1 MEYKDYYQS
10 LGVAKDADNDAIKR
24 AYRKLARQFHPDMN
38 PGDKKAE
45 ERFKEVNEAYE
56 VLSDADKR
64 QKYDQF
70 GSQWQQYSRAGGRPE
85 DFWQQWG
92 GGRAGAP
99 GGGQGRTVTPE
110 EFEQLFGQGGM
121 GGSGFSNFF
130 EMLFGQMGGQ
140 PGRSSG
146 FGGQQPFGGRRP
158 AARPPV
164 EHKIEITL
172 EEAFSGATRM
182 LQWSDGRQIEAKIPA
197 GVKTGSK
204 VRLRDQVAGD
214 IMLKVEVL
222 PHAQFQREGDNL
234 RVNVPVD
241 LYTAVLGGE
250 ITVPT
255 LERALILT
263 VPPETANGKQFRLR
277 GKGMPH
283 LRHPDQRGDLIATVA
298 IQLPANLTDEEK
310 ELFTQL
316 RQLRQSR

>member
-140 PGRSSG
+140 
-146 FGGQQPFGGRRP
+146 
-158 AARPPV
+158 A
-164 EHKIEITL
+164 
-172 EEAFSGATRM
+172 GA
-182 LQWSDGRQIEAKIPA
+182 
-197 GVKTGSK
+197 
-204 VRLRDQVAGD
+204 
-214 IMLKVEVL
+214 
-222 PHAQFQREGDNL
+222 
-234 RVNVPVD
+234 
-241 LYTAVLGGE
+241 
-250 ITVPT
+250 
-255 LERALILT
+255 
-263 VPPETANGKQFRLR
+263 
-277 GKGMPH
+277 
-283 LRHPDQRGDLIATVA
+283 
-298 IQLPANLTDEEK
+298 
-310 ELFTQL
+310 
-316 RQLRQSR
+316 

>member
-1 MEYKDYYQS
+1 
-10 LGVAKDADNDAIKR
+10 
-24 AYRKLARQFHPDMN
+24 
-38 PGDKKAE
+38 
-45 ERFKEVNEAYE
+45 
-56 VLSDADKR
+56 
-64 QKYDQF
+64 
-70 GSQWQQYSRAGGRPE
+70 
-85 DFWQQWG
+85 
-92 GGRAGAP
+92 
-99 GGGQGRTVTPE
+99 
-110 EFEQLFGQGGM
+110 
-121 GGSGFSNFF
+121 
-130 EMLFGQMGGQ
+130 
-140 PGRSSG
+140 
-146 FGGQQPFGGRRP
+146 
-158 AARPPV
+158 V

-283 LRHPDQRGDLIATVA
+283 LRHSDQRGDLIATVA